1 MKSRA
6 AICFGV
12 NEPWK
17 IEEIDIDEPHAGEV
31 KVRMVWSGM
40 CHSDEHLRTGEISA
54 PLETLQA
61 FGVDSMY
68 PIVGGHEG
76 SGIVE
81 SVGDNVSTLAPGDKV
96 AVAFIPACGTC
107 FYCASGRQHLCDMG
121 MFTLAGPMMSDFTW
135 RHHLGGENLNR
146 MAQLGTFSET
156 LVVNEA
162 SLVKISP
169 EANLKAAALISCGI
183 STGFGSVVDRAKTVP
198 GEVVVVVGCGGV
210 GSGAIQGARI
220 AGARAV
226 IAVDPVELKR
236 SKALEVGA
244 THAYSS
250 LDEAVFE
257 VAQITQG
264 RMADVVVLT
273 PGRLTAEFTGKAQ
286 QIGGKDARI
295 VITSIAPFD
304 QGTIDLN
311 LFNFAMFNQA
321 LLGTVFGSAS
331 PRNQVPRLLS
341 LFEKGDLK
349 IDEIITR
356 EYDLD
361 GVQQGYEDLE
371 HGLNVR
377 GIVKIS
383 DG

>member
-1 MKSRA
+1 
-6 AICFGV
+6 
-12 NEPWK
+12 
-17 IEEIDIDEPHAGEV
+17 
-31 KVRMVWSGM
+31 
-40 CHSDEHLRTGEISA
+40 
-54 PLETLQA
+54 
-61 FGVDSMY
+61 
-68 PIVGGHEG
+68 
-76 SGIVE
+76 
-81 SVGDNVSTLAPGDKV
+81 
-96 AVAFIPACGTC
+96 
-107 FYCASGRQHLCDMG
+107 
-121 MFTLAGPMMSDFTW
+121 
-135 RHHLGGENLNR
+135 
-146 MAQLGTFSET
+146 
-156 LVVNEA
+156 
-162 SLVKISP
+162 
-169 EANLKAAALISCGI
+169 
-183 STGFGSVVDRAKTVP
+183 
-198 GEVVVVVGCGGV
+198 
-210 GSGAIQGARI
+210 
-220 AGARAV
+220 
-226 IAVDPVELKR
+226 
-236 SKALEVGA
+236 
-244 THAYSS
+244 
-250 LDEAVFE
+250 
-257 VAQITQG
+257 QITQG

-304 QGTIDLN
+304 QGSIDLN